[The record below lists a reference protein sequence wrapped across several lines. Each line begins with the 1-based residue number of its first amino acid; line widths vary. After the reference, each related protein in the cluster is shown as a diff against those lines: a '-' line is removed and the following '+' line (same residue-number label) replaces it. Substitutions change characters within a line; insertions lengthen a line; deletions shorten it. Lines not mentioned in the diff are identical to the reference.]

1 MTAKLE
7 DILNIQG
14 NQIAEAINLINLIA
28 DNRRTAIKLL
38 LKTAAEKN
46 AALFDD
52 DNPDAYEVWRGY
64 QIDGWLTNGPG
75 TMGSFRNQ
83 LRELKA
89 KEASE

>member
-7 DILNIQG
+7 DILTIQG
-14 NQIAEAINLINLIA
+14 DQIAEAIDLINLIA

-46 AALFDD
+46 AALFED

-64 QIDGWLTNGPG
+64 QITGWLTNGPG
-75 TMGSFRNQ
+75 TMGSFRRQ
-83 LRELKA
+83 LRDLKS
-89 KEASE
+89 KEASQ

>member
-89 KEASE
+89 KEESE